1 MSDENLTTEPEITEI
16 TEATVHQAAE
26 HIVQVLPIPYSA
38 AECQARLMTDA
49 ERAKA
54 CNIKTGNDMQSHF
67 FDVSQRIAK
76 ADRVEPEPT
85 SLVIEEAVIE
95 EAVVEEAV
103 VESVEPAAAESEETT
118 VATDEEPEPTPAPK
132 KKRK

>member
-54 CNIKTGNDMQSHF
+54 CNLKTGNDMQSHF

-85 SLVIEEAVIE
+85 SLVIEEA
-95 EAVVEEAV
+95 A
-103 VESVEPAAAESEETT
+103 VESEEPASESEETT